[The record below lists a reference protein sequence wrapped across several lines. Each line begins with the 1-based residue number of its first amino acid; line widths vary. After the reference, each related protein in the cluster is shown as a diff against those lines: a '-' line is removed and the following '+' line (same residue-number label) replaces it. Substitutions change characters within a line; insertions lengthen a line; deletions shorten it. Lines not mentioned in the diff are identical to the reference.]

1 MIKGILKLRN
11 VSLFTKM
18 LFSIVGFTMRI
29 KHVNKVIF
37 AHLNINSLG
46 NKFECFLEF
55 SEGKVDIL
63 TVLEKKNDESFPLG

>member
-29 KHVNKVIF
+29 KHVNKVIS